1 MMRIEVLA
9 SRWAGGWELE
19 ISEDQHTS
27 VRDLRNARQQV
38 IDFLDTVDEEVDHSS
53 WEIEITPM
61 IGDLADVVAD
71 ARRAT
76 KEAAE
81 ATEAAARQS
90 RAAARKL
97 RTAGYSV
104 SESAAILGVSRGR
117 VSQLVNS

>member
-1 MMRIEVLA
+1 MSRIEVAA

-38 IDFLDTVDEEVDHSS
+38 VDFLDTVDESVDHST
-53 WEIEITPM
+53 WDIEIVPM

-76 KEAAE
+76 REAAE
-81 ATEAAARQS
+81 KTEAAARQA
-90 RAAARKL
+90 RAAAREL
-97 RTAGYSV
+97 REAGYSV

-117 VSQLVNS
+117 VSQLVRS